1 MIKFF
6 RKIRQN
12 LLMENKT
19 GKYLKYAIGE
29 ILLVVIGIL
38 IALSINNWNEKR
50 KDNVLKQTFLL
61 KLKSNLQDDIS
72 KFKEVGETNERYL
85 MHIDSALTIVNN
97 HESYNTADLQRH
109 LKFLNRSS
117 RFNTNRIAFDNILS
131 IGKVNIIENESITEK
146 LFSYYI
152 KVEDEKEAVTE
163 GMDAYNRNTFGPALL
178 EFDFTSS
185 SKFKTK
191 ALSEYIES
199 PFIINSLELKKQMIT
214 YFNKQTDNLLSNA
227 LEIRKLVSEELK
239 K

>member
-6 RKIRQN
+6 RNIRQN

-19 GKYLKYAIGE
+19 GKYFKYAIGE

-72 KFKEVGETNERYL
+72 KFKEVGETNKRYL
-85 MHIDSALTIVNN
+85 MHIDSALTILNN
-97 HESYNTADLQRH
+97 HESYNTTDLQRH
-109 LKFLNRSS
+109 LKYLNRSS

-131 IGKVNIIENESITEK
+131 IGKVNIIENDAITEK

-178 EFDFTSS
+178 EFDYTSS

-191 ALSEYIES
+191 ALSKYIES
-199 PFIINSLELKKQMIT
+199 PFIINSLMLKKQMIT
-214 YFNKQTDNLLSNA
+214 YFDKQTDNLLLNA
-227 LEIRKLVSEELK
+227 SEIKELVSEELK

>member
-6 RKIRQN
+6 RKIRKN
-12 LLMENKT
+12 LLSEGKT

-29 ILLVVIGIL
+29 IILVVIGIL
-38 IALSINNWNEKR
+38 IALSINNWNERR
-50 KDNVLKQTFLL
+50 KDNNLKQTFLL

-72 KFKEVGETNERYL
+72 NFKEVGKINERYL
-85 MHIDSALTIVNN
+85 MHIDSALTIINN
-97 HESYNTADLQRH
+97 HESYNTEDLQRH

-117 RFNTNRIAFDNILS
+117 RFNTNRIAFDNIIS
-131 IGKVNIIENESITEK
+131 IGKVNIIENDSITEK
-146 LFSYYI
+146 LFSYYR

-178 EFDFTSS
+178 EFDFISS

-191 ALSEYIES
+191 ALTEYIES
-199 PFIINSLELKKQMIT
+199 PFIINSLELKKQMIE
-214 YFNKQTDNLLSNA
+214 YFNKQNDLLLSNA
-227 LEIRKLVSEELK
+227 SEIRKLISAELK